1 MSLSKQLY
9 LIISFIFFMIFS
21 GNFIISV
28 NNFTEYLKIE
38 STTKSQDT
46 ATSLGV
52 RLKPLI
58 NEDVN
63 DPEIGLIIS
72 AIANSGF
79 YKEIRLE
86 ITQFEFTNDDL
97 LQVHDLDDTYQIKN
111 VNVNKKDGI
120 IVNAQDDNDMANE
133 LAELEGEEITDLTE
147 QTIYTFVPSHNFP
160 NQKNLQVSFTAY
172 SSTAN
177 KELTSSIEINKI
189 PVQIIREEKF
199 EDIPQWF
206 INQIPLTM
214 IETKSEIAKW
224 KTQAIVY
231 VSANAGDAYAKLYNQ
246 AKGAISYAAIS
257 FTIALI
263 IMIIFLRFVLKP
275 LTKIEQ
281 LAKNISLGNFTTI
294 KKLPWTT
301 ELKNVSIS
309 MNDMSNTIKNMI
321 SKLDNNLEKMTEQLL
336 KDDLTGLQLEQTF
349 QTDMKQMF
357 IKKID
362 GYVMSIKLN
371 DFGDFAKN
379 NPHKKVDQFLKDFSK
394 ILSDCEDC
402 EAYRFFGSTFAM
414 ISRKKEQK
422 DIEQLISNLKI
433 SLERLATQYE
443 LKSIAHI
450 GVTPFN
456 PISTTDAI
464 LAQANEAYE
473 MAKQVG
479 NNEAFIRD
487 KDDLARDMLEW
498 KELIKDIV
506 YNNKFTVGYI
516 NQSVQM
522 DNPSILLLEEA
533 FTSAKDKN
541 GEKIAIGTFIS
552 IAEKYDMVID
562 FDKAVITEVINNI
575 KTNNINNE
583 ILINLAF
590 DSLING
596 DFKNWIKDTL
606 IENYQIA
613 SQLVFSVTAYG
624 CVRDTQSFKNFAD
637 LVHTYNGKIIVK
649 RFETKFIPLDT
660 LKDFNLDYIRLA
672 RDYTNGII
680 NDYTKQSFVESICEG
695 SKLLNIKVF
704 AENVNDAECF
714 ITLKEL
720 GLYSTILVNKKDTK

>member
-38 STTKSQDT
+38 SKTKSQDT

-58 NEDVN
+58 NDDVN
-63 DPEIGLIIS
+63 DPEIGLIVS

-86 ITQFEFTNDDL
+86 ITQFEFTNEDL
-97 LQVHDLDDTYQIKN
+97 LLTHDLDNTYQIKN
-111 VNVNKKDGI
+111 VTVNTEDGI
-120 IVNAQDDNDMANE
+120 IVNEQEDNDIANE
-133 LAELEGEEITDLTE
+133 LAELEGEDTLDLAE
-147 QTIYTFVPSHNFP
+147 QTVYTFVPNSNFP
-160 NQKNLQVSFTAY
+160 NQKSLTISFTAY
-172 SSTAN
+172 SNNDTQ
-177 KELTSSIEINKI
+177 KLTSQIEINRI
-189 PVQIIREEKF
+189 PVQITREEKF
-199 EDIPQWF
+199 EGIPQWF

-214 IETKSEIAKW
+214 VETNSEIAKW
-224 KTQAIVY
+224 KTQAIIY

-246 AKGAISYAAIS
+246 AQGAMYYAAIS
-257 FTIALI
+257 FVIALV
-263 IMIIFLRFVLKP
+263 IMLFFLRFVLKP
-275 LTKIEQ
+275 LTKIEK
-281 LAKNISLGNFTTI
+281 LAQNISQGNFTTI

-301 ELKNVSIS
+301 ELRNVSIS
-309 MNDMSNTIKNMI
+309 MNNMSNTIKKMI

-362 GYVMSIKLN
+362 GYVMSVKLH
-371 DFGDFAKN
+371 DFGTFAKN
-379 NPHKKVDQFLKDFSK
+379 NPHKKVDEFLKDFAK
-394 ILSDCEDC
+394 VLENCEDC

-422 DIEQLISNLKI
+422 DIEKLIANLKI
-433 SLERLATQYE
+433 SLDRLAKQYE
-443 LKSIAHI
+443 LQSIAHI

-487 KDDLARDMLEW
+487 QNDLARDMLEW
-498 KELIKDIV
+498 KELISDIV
-506 YNNKFTVGYI
+506 YNNKFTVDYI
-516 NQSVQM
+516 NQSVEM

-541 GEKIAIGTFIS
+541 DEKIAIGTFIS

-562 FDKAVITEVINNI
+562 FDKAVINEVINNI
-575 KTNNINNE
+575 KTNKVKNE

-596 DFKNWIKDTL
+596 DFKNWIQETL
-606 IENYQIA
+606 IKNSDIA

-624 CVRDTQSFKNFAD
+624 CMRDTESFKNFAD
-637 LVHTYNGKIIVK
+637 LVHKYNGKIIVK
-649 RFETKFIPLDT
+649 RFETKFIPLDK
-660 LKDFNLDYIRLA
+660 LKNFNIDYIRLA
-672 RDYTNGII
+672 RDYTNGIL

-695 SKLLNIKVF
+695 SKLFNIKVF
-704 AENVNDAECF
+704 AENVSDAECF

-720 GLYSTILVNKKDTK
+720 GLYSSILANKKDI

>member
-1 MSLSKQLY
+1 
-9 LIISFIFFMIFS
+9 MIFS

>member
-38 STTKSQDT
+38 SKTKSQDT

-58 NEDVN
+58 NDDVN
-63 DPEIGLIIS
+63 DPEIGLIVS

-86 ITQFEFTNDDL
+86 ITQFEFTNEDL
-97 LQVHDLDDTYQIKN
+97 LLTHDLDNTYQIKN
-111 VNVNKKDGI
+111 VTVNKEDGI
-120 IVNAQDDNDMANE
+120 IVNEQEDNDIANE
-133 LAELEGEEITDLTE
+133 LAELEGEDTLDLAE
-147 QTIYTFVPSHNFP
+147 QTVYTFVPNSNFP
-160 NQKNLQVSFTAY
+160 NQKSLTISFTAY
-172 SSTAN
+172 SNNDT
-177 KELTSSIEINKI
+177 KKLTSQIEINRI
-189 PVQIIREEKF
+189 PVQITREEKF
-199 EDIPQWF
+199 EGIPQWF

-214 IETKSEIAKW
+214 VETNSEIAKW
-224 KTQAIVY
+224 KTQAIIY

-246 AKGAISYAAIS
+246 AQGAMYYAAIS
-257 FTIALI
+257 FVIALV
-263 IMIIFLRFVLKP
+263 IMLFFLRFVLKP
-275 LTKIEQ
+275 LTKIEK
-281 LAKNISLGNFTTI
+281 LAQNISQGNFTTI

-301 ELKNVSIS
+301 ELRNVSIS
-309 MNDMSNTIKNMI
+309 MNNMSNTIKKMI

-362 GYVMSIKLN
+362 GYVMSVKLH
-371 DFGDFAKN
+371 DFGTFAKN
-379 NPHKKVDQFLKDFSK
+379 NPHKKVDEFLKDFAK
-394 ILSDCEDC
+394 VLDNCEDC

-422 DIEQLISNLKI
+422 DIEKLIANLKI
-433 SLERLATQYE
+433 SLDRLAKQYE
-443 LKSIAHI
+443 LQSIAHI

-487 KDDLARDMLEW
+487 QNDLARDMLEW
-498 KELIKDIV
+498 KELISDIV
-506 YNNKFTVGYI
+506 YNNKFTVDYI
-516 NQSVQM
+516 NQSVEM

-541 GEKIAIGTFIS
+541 DEKIAIGTFIS

-562 FDKAVITEVINNI
+562 FDKAVINEVINNI
-575 KTNNINNE
+575 KTNKVKNE

-596 DFKNWIKDTL
+596 DFKNWIQETL
-606 IENYQIA
+606 IKNSDIA

-624 CVRDTQSFKNFAD
+624 CMRDTESFKNFAD
-637 LVHTYNGKIIVK
+637 LVHKYNGKIIVK
-649 RFETKFIPLDT
+649 RFETKFIPLDK
-660 LKDFNLDYIRLA
+660 LKNFNIDYIRLA
-672 RDYTNGII
+672 RDYTNGIL

-695 SKLLNIKVF
+695 SKLFNIKVF
-704 AENVNDAECF
+704 AENVSDAECF

-720 GLYSTILVNKKDTK
+720 GLYSSILANKKDI

>member
-38 STTKSQDT
+38 SKTKSQDT

-58 NEDVN
+58 NDDVN
-63 DPEIGLIIS
+63 DPEIGLIVS

-86 ITQFEFTNDDL
+86 ITQFEFTNEDL
-97 LQVHDLDDTYQIKN
+97 LLTHDLDNTYQIKN
-111 VNVNKKDGI
+111 VTVNTEDGI
-120 IVNAQDDNDMANE
+120 IVNEQEDNDIANE
-133 LAELEGEEITDLTE
+133 LAELEGEDTLDLAE
-147 QTIYTFVPSHNFP
+147 QTVYTFVPNSNFP
-160 NQKNLQVSFTAY
+160 NQKSLTISFTAY
-172 SSTAN
+172 SNNDT
-177 KELTSSIEINKI
+177 KELTSQIEINRI
-189 PVQIIREEKF
+189 PVQITREEKF
-199 EDIPQWF
+199 EGIPQWF

-214 IETKSEIAKW
+214 VETNSEIAKW
-224 KTQAIVY
+224 KTQAIIY

-246 AKGAISYAAIS
+246 AQGAMYYAAIS
-257 FTIALI
+257 FVIALV
-263 IMIIFLRFVLKP
+263 IMLFFLRFVLKP
-275 LTKIEQ
+275 LTKIEK
-281 LAKNISLGNFTTI
+281 LAQNISQGNFTTI

-301 ELKNVSIS
+301 ELRNVSIS
-309 MNDMSNTIKNMI
+309 MNNMSNTIKKMI

-362 GYVMSIKLN
+362 GYVMSVKLH
-371 DFGDFAKN
+371 DFGTFAKN
-379 NPHKKVDQFLKDFSK
+379 NPHKKVDEFLKDFAK
-394 ILSDCEDC
+394 VLDNCEDC

-422 DIEQLISNLKI
+422 DIEKLIANLKI
-433 SLERLATQYE
+433 SLDRLAKQYE
-443 LKSIAHI
+443 LQSIAHI

-487 KDDLARDMLEW
+487 QNDLARDMLEW
-498 KELIKDIV
+498 KELISDIV
-506 YNNKFTVGYI
+506 YNNKFTVDYI
-516 NQSVQM
+516 NQSVEM

-541 GEKIAIGTFIS
+541 DEKIAIGTFIS

-562 FDKAVITEVINNI
+562 FDKAVINEVINNI
-575 KTNNINNE
+575 KTNKVKNE

-596 DFKNWIKDTL
+596 DFKNWIQETL
-606 IENYQIA
+606 IKNSDIA

-624 CVRDTQSFKNFAD
+624 CMRDTESFKNFAD
-637 LVHTYNGKIIVK
+637 LVHKYNGKIIVK
-649 RFETKFIPLDT
+649 RFETKFIPLDK
-660 LKDFNLDYIRLA
+660 LKNFNIDYIRLA
-672 RDYTNGII
+672 RDYTNGIL

-695 SKLLNIKVF
+695 SKLFNIKVF
-704 AENVNDAECF
+704 AENVSDAECF

-720 GLYSTILVNKKDTK
+720 GLYSSILANKKDI

>member
-1 MSLSKQLY
+1 VD
-9 LIISFIFFMIFS
+9 FI
-21 GNFIISV
+21 
-28 NNFTEYLKIE
+28 
-38 STTKSQDT
+38 
-46 ATSLGV
+46 
-52 RLKPLI
+52 
-58 NEDVN
+58 
-63 DPEIGLIIS
+63 
-72 AIANSGF
+72 
-79 YKEIRLE
+79 EIRLE
-86 ITQFEFTNDDL
+86 ITQFEFTNEDL
-97 LQVHDLDDTYQIKN
+97 LLIHNLDDTYQIKD
-111 VNVNKKDGI
+111 VTVNKKDGI
-120 IVNAQDDNDMANE
+120 IVNAQEDNDIANE
-133 LAELEGEEITDLTE
+133 LAELEGEDMTDLAE
-147 QTIYTFVPSHNFP
+147 QTIYTFVPSYNFP
-160 NQKNLQVSFTAY
+160 NQKDLIVSFTAY
-172 SSTAN
+172 SNTNS
-177 KELTSSIEINKI
+177 KELTSTITVNKV

-199 EDIPQWF
+199 DEIPQWF

-214 IETKSEIAKW
+214 IETKSEIVKW
-224 KTQAIVY
+224 KTQAIIY

-246 AKGAISYAAIS
+246 AKGAISYAVIS
-257 FTIALI
+257 FIIALI
-263 IMIIFLRFVLKP
+263 IMIIFLQFVLKP
-275 LTKIEQ
+275 LTRIEK
-281 LAKNISLGNFTTI
+281 LAKNISIGNFTTI
-294 KKLPWTT
+294 KTLPWTT
-301 ELKNVSIS
+301 ELKNVSMA

-371 DFGDFAKN
+371 DFGHFAKN
-379 NPHKKVDQFLKDFSK
+379 NPHKKVDQFLKDFAK
-394 ILSDCEDC
+394 TLSDCEDS

-414 ISRKKEQK
+414 ISRKKEHK
-422 DIEQLISNLKI
+422 DIEQLISKLKT
-433 SLERLATQYE
+433 SLEKLATQYK
-443 LKSIAHI
+443 LQCIAHV

-479 NNEAFIRD
+479 KNEAFIRD

-498 KELIKDIV
+498 KELITDIV

-562 FDKAVITEVINNI
+562 FDKAVISEVINNI
-575 KTNNINNE
+575 KRNNITHE

-606 IENYQIA
+606 IENSQIA

-624 CVRDTQSFKNFAD
+624 CVRDTESFKNFTD

-672 RDYTNGII
+672 RDYTSGIT

-695 SKLLNIKVF
+695 SKLFNIKVF
-704 AENVNDAECF
+704 AENVDDAECF
-714 ITLKEL
+714 ITLREL
-720 GLYSTILVNKKDTK
+720 GLHSSILANKKDTQC

>member
-9 LIISFIFFMIFS
+9 LIISFIFLMIFT

-28 NNFTEYLKIE
+28 NNFTEYLQIE
-38 STTKSQDT
+38 SKTKSQDT

-58 NEDVN
+58 NENTN
-63 DPEIGLIIS
+63 DPEIELIIS

-86 ITQFEFTNDDL
+86 ITQFEFTNSDL
-97 LQVHDLDDTYQIKN
+97 LEFHELNDKYLIKDIR
-111 VNVNKKDGI
+111 VNKNDGI
-120 IVNAQDDNDMANE
+120 LVDAEEDNDFANE
-133 LAELEGEEITDLTE
+133 LAELEGEDSIDLGE
-147 QTIYTFVPSHNFP
+147 QTIHTFIPNNNFP
-160 NQKNLQVSFTAY
+160 NQKDLVVSFTAY
-172 SSTAN
+172 SDTDT
-177 KELTSSIEINKI
+177 KQLESIISINRI
-189 PVQIIREEKF
+189 PVQIQREEKF
-199 EDIPQWF
+199 DNIPQWF
-206 INQIPLTM
+206 IDQIPLTM
-214 IETKSEIAKW
+214 VETKSEIVKW
-224 KTQAIVY
+224 KTQAIIY
-231 VSANAGDAYAKLYNQ
+231 VSANAGDAYAKLFDQ
-246 AKGAISYAAIS
+246 AKGAMYYAAIS
-257 FTIALI
+257 FSISLI
-263 IMIIFLRFVLKP
+263 LMIVFLRFILKP
-275 LTKIEQ
+275 LTKIEA
-281 LAKNISLGNFTTI
+281 LAKDISQGNFLTI

-309 MNDMSNTIKNMI
+309 MNDMSNKIKNMI
-321 SKLDNNLEKMTEQLL
+321 SKLNKNLEKITDQLS
-336 KDDLTGLQLEQTF
+336 KDDLTGLQLEPTF

-357 IKKID
+357 IKKTD
-362 GYVMSIKLN
+362 GYVMSIKIDN
-371 DFGDFAKN
+371 FAHFAKN
-379 NPHKKVDQFLKDFSK
+379 NPYKKVDQFLKDFAD
-394 ILSDCEDC
+394 ILKSSDDA

-414 ISRKKEQK
+414 ISKQSEQK
-422 DIEQLISNLKI
+422 DIEKSIDYLKV
-433 SLERLATQYE
+433 SLDRLAKKYE
-443 LKSIAHI
+443 LNSAAHI

-473 MAKQVG
+473 MAKQIG
-479 NNEAFIRD
+479 NNEAYIRD

-506 YNNKFTVGYI
+506 YNNKFTIDYI
-516 NQSVQM
+516 NQSVEM
-522 DNPSILLLEEA
+522 DNPSVLILEEA

-562 FDKAVITEVINNI
+562 FDKAVIQNVINNI
-575 KTNNINNE
+575 KTNKITHE

-606 IENYQIA
+606 IENSQIA

-624 CVRDTQSFKNFAD
+624 CMRDTQSFQNFTD
-637 LVHTYNGKIIVK
+637 LVHEHNGKVIVK

-680 NDYTKQSFVESICEG
+680 NDYAKQSFVESICEG

-704 AENVNDAECF
+704 AENVSDAECF

-720 GLYSTILVNKKDTK
+720 GLYSTILANKKDKK

>member
-38 STTKSQDT
+38 SKTKSQDT

-58 NEDVN
+58 NDDVN
-63 DPEIGLIIS
+63 DPEIGLIVS

-86 ITQFEFTNDDL
+86 ITQFEFTNEEL
-97 LQVHDLDDTYQIKN
+97 LLTHDLDNTYQIKN
-111 VNVNKKDGI
+111 VTVNKEDGI
-120 IVNAQDDNDMANE
+120 IVNEQEDNDIANE
-133 LAELEGEEITDLTE
+133 LAELEGEDTLDLAE
-147 QTIYTFVPSHNFP
+147 QTVYSFVPNSNFP
-160 NQKNLQVSFTAY
+160 NQKSLTISFTAY
-172 SSTAN
+172 SNNDTQ
-177 KELTSSIEINKI
+177 KLTSQIEINRI
-189 PVQIIREEKF
+189 PVQITREEKF
-199 EDIPQWF
+199 EGIPQWF

-214 IETKSEIAKW
+214 VETNSEIAKW
-224 KTQAIVY
+224 KTQAIIY

-246 AKGAISYAAIS
+246 AQGAMYYAAIS
-257 FTIALI
+257 FVIALV
-263 IMIIFLRFVLKP
+263 IMLFFLRFVLKP
-275 LTKIEQ
+275 LTKIEK
-281 LAKNISLGNFTTI
+281 LAQNISQGNFTTI

-301 ELKNVSIS
+301 ELRNVSIS
-309 MNDMSNTIKNMI
+309 MNNMSNTIKKMI

-362 GYVMSIKLN
+362 GYVMSVKLH
-371 DFGDFAKN
+371 DFGTFAKN
-379 NPHKKVDQFLKDFSK
+379 NPHKKVDEFLKDFAK
-394 ILSDCEDC
+394 VLENCEDC

-422 DIEQLISNLKI
+422 DIEKLIANLKI
-433 SLERLATQYE
+433 SLDRLAKQYE
-443 LKSIAHI
+443 LQSIAHI

-487 KDDLARDMLEW
+487 QNDLARDMLEW
-498 KELIKDIV
+498 KELISDIV
-506 YNNKFTVGYI
+506 YNNKFTVDYI
-516 NQSVQM
+516 NQSVEM

-541 GEKIAIGTFIS
+541 DEKIAIGTFIS

-562 FDKAVITEVINNI
+562 FDKAVINEVINNI
-575 KTNNINNE
+575 KTNKVKNE

-596 DFKNWIKDTL
+596 DFKNWIQETL
-606 IENYQIA
+606 IKNSDIA

-624 CVRDTQSFKNFAD
+624 CMRDTESFKNFAD
-637 LVHTYNGKIIVK
+637 LVHKYNGKIIVK
-649 RFETKFIPLDT
+649 RFETKFIPLDK
-660 LKDFNLDYIRLA
+660 LKNFNIDYIRLA
-672 RDYTNGII
+672 RDYTNGIL

-695 SKLLNIKVF
+695 SKLFNIKVF
-704 AENVNDAECF
+704 AENVSDAECF

-720 GLYSTILVNKKDTK
+720 GLYSSILANKKDI